1 MKGYGDQAMKQSA
14 TEKTVQFVIVALLIL
29 LCVSVIYP
37 FLYMLAISLNEG
49 TDAAKGGV
57 YLFPRA
63 FTLTNYEL
71 VLGNEVIRQSFLI
84 TVLRTVV
91 GTVGGLLV
99 TLLVAFGLSY
109 RRLPMRSTILTYI
122 LLTILFSGGLVPLYI
137 QLNNLGLLNTFWVYI
152 LPNLFSVWNMF
163 VMLKFIQGMP
173 EALIESA
180 ELDGANP
187 PRVLFNVIVP
197 LSKPMLAALGL
208 FTAVGHWNDWFAG
221 AFYVSDQ
228 SLIPVQ
234 TFLQQLLS
242 ASDISAVLGSNTN
255 QEAIARSSQ
264 SQNVTLMSIKMA
276 VVMVSAIPILC
287 VYPFLQK
294 YFVKGVLV
302 GSVKG

>member
-1 MKGYGDQAMKQSA
+1 MRQKAG
-14 TEKTVQFVIVALLIL
+14 EKLFQIVLVVLLTL
-29 LCVSVIYP
+29 LCVSVLYP
-37 FLYMLAISLNEG
+37 FVYMLAISLNEG
-49 TDAAKGGV
+49 ADAAKGGV
-57 YLFPRA
+57 YLIPRT
-63 FTLTNYEL
+63 FTLINYEI
-71 VLGNEVIRQSFLI
+71 VLGNEVIRHAYLVTI
-84 TVLRTVV
+84 ARTIV
-91 GTVGGLLV
+91 GTVAGLTV

-109 RRLPMRSTILTYI
+109 RGLPMRRTILGYI
-122 LLTILFSGGLVPLYI
+122 LITMLFSGGLVPFYI
-137 QLNNLGLLNTFWVYI
+137 QLNNLGLLNSFWVYI
-152 LPNLFSVWNMF
+152 LPGMFSVWNMF
-163 VMLKFIQGMP
+163 VMLKFIHGIP

-180 ELDGANP
+180 ELDGASP
-187 PRVLFNVIVP
+187 PRVLWQIVVP

-221 AFYVSDQ
+221 AFFVSDQ

-255 QEAIARSSQ
+255 QEALARSQ
-264 SQNVTLMSIKMA
+264 MQNITLMSIKMA
-276 VVMVSAIPILC
+276 VVMASALPILC